1 MIYSITIGFIAR
13 RKASRGLSEFFLA
26 GRSLRGWQAGTS
38 MAATQFAADTPL
50 AVMGLIATGGIFMV
64 WRFWIYAIAFLLMA
78 FLLAGQW
85 QRARVITDAELVE
98 VRYSGRG
105 MVLLRVVKALY
116 YGTLFNCVV
125 LAMVLTATLTI
136 SEVFLTWHQWLPDW
150 FYQSLSTSLS
160 NGLGLQ
166 FQSPSSELPL
176 EIATTNNVLSLIA
189 ILLFVSLYS
198 LTGGLRS
205 VVATDI
211 AQFVL
216 AIVGTIA
223 LAWVLVGEAGGLT
236 TLTDKVTEMYPSLPE
251 GVTADSYSDASQLL
265 SFSPGFGAAVMP
277 FLILLGL
284 QWFFQINADGT
295 GYLAQRSMACRD
307 EKQATIAGVVFT
319 WLQIF
324 VRSLPWLLIGV
335 ALLVLYPFAPADT
348 QVDGFTG
355 SRERLFVVAIHDYM
369 PPGLLG
375 ILLVAL
381 LAALASTL
389 DTHMNWGASY
399 WSNDIYKRAVCQA
412 WLKRDPGNKEL
423 VLVARLSNIL
433 VIALALIV
441 LPFVG
446 SIQEAWYLTLL
457 FGAGV
462 GSVLVLRWVWDRINL
477 WSEFA
482 AIIASVIT
490 APILLILTSHGTIA
504 AGEPGEWIR
513 LGIMALVSTAA
524 AVIAAFVA
532 PRTDREKLNAFYKQV
547 QPAGFWGRVA
557 QDNGEDKRRP
567 LRRLGVELGATAVAS
582 ASVFFCLYGAARLLI
597 PAPDGTPWWP
607 LISLVIGLALIPIWW
622 RQVLVRGHSTPVDRG
637 VQDPGPGDGL
647 GAGPSC

>member
-1 MIYSITIGFIAR
+1 MAR
-13 RKASRGLSEFFLA
+13 RKASRSLSEFFLA
-26 GRSLRGWQAGTS
+26 GRTLGGWRAGTS

-105 MVLLRVVKALY
+105 LVLLRVLKALY

-136 SEVFLTWHQWLPDW
+136 SEVFLSWHHWLPDW
-150 FYQSLSTSLS
+150 FYQSLSSSLS
-160 NGLGLQ
+160 SGLGLQ
-166 FQSPSSELPL
+166 FQAPASELPV

-189 ILLFVSLYS
+189 ILIFVSLYS

-216 AIVGTIA
+216 AIIGTIA
-223 LAWVLVGEAGGLT
+223 LAWVLVGEAGGLA
-236 TLTDKVTEMYPSLPE
+236 TLTDKVTQLYPPLPD
-251 GVTADSYSDASQLL
+251 GVVADGYNEAGSLL

-295 GYLAQRSMACRD
+295 GYLAQRSMACKD

-335 ALLVLYPFAPADT
+335 ALLVLYPFTPSDT

-399 WSNDIYKRAVCQA
+399 WSNDIYKRAICQG
-412 WLKRDPGNKEL
+412 WLKREPGNKEL
-423 VLVARLSNIL
+423 VIIARLSNIL

-462 GSVLVLRWVWDRINL
+462 GSVLVLRWVWERINL

-482 AIIASVIT
+482 AIIASVVT
-490 APILLILTSHGTIA
+490 APILLILTHQGILD

-513 LGIMALVSTAA
+513 LGLMALVSTAA
-524 AVIAAFVA
+524 AVIAALVG
-532 PRTDREKLNAFYKQV
+532 PRTDREQLNAFYKRV
-547 QPAGFWGRVA
+547 QPAGFWGQTA
-557 QDNGEDKRRP
+557 KESGEEARRP
-567 LRRLGVELGATAVAS
+567 RLRLAVELGATAVAS
-582 ASVFFCLYGAARLLI
+582 ASVFCCLYGVARLLI
-597 PAPDGTPWWP
+597 PAPDGNRWWP
-607 LISLVIGLALIPIWW
+607 IVCLALGLMLVPLWW
-622 RQVLVRGHSTPVDRG
+622 RQITARGYSAPPDS
-637 VQDPGPGDGL
+637 DGPGV
-647 GAGPSC
+647 AGSAG